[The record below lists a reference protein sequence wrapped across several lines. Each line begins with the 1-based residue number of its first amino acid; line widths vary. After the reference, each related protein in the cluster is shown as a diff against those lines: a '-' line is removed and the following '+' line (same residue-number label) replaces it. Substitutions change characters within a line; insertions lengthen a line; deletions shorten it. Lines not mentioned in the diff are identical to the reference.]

1 MNTLPMNA
9 SDFAKGVLDELF
21 VREHWVYSP
30 EDFGLW
36 EIHGLPAIMS
46 FVEGRGSSLS
56 GSVGQIIGIIYRNN
70 TIVFE
75 YVSKSSFSAAS
86 YDQRFLENLET
97 ELNQSLPLKGS
108 LIRIDNIPPNER
120 PFPKPITV
128 LRAVFAN
135 PFWRERHKD
144 LAERAAEILVMEALA

>member
-1 MNTLPMNA
+1 MNA
-9 SDFAKGVLDELF
+9 RDFAKDVLDDLF
-21 VREHWVYSP
+21 MREHWVYSP
-30 EDFGLW
+30 EDLGLW

-108 LIRIDNIPPNER
+108 LIRIDNIPPN
-120 PFPKPITV
+120 
-128 LRAVFAN
+128 
-135 PFWRERHKD
+135 
-144 LAERAAEILVMEALA
+144 